1 MIVTEEKHIKHR
13 LKRLKSNHM
22 NLNTSV
28 LAQARALAI
37 LVPLLI
43 GGVILGADAATE
55 EVSFDL
61 KACRAEATT
70 TLAYNYCAARA
81 EEVADELLNQYL
93 EKAYEQRGSET
104 AKSKIFRSQVFWE
117 AYRASHCQAAEG
129 EGSIST
135 MMYHQCRTR
144 VTNARTLEVWESFL
158 WGIGGSGNSVL
169 PKPVFDTQ

>member
-1 MIVTEEKHIKHR
+1 
-13 LKRLKSNHM
+13 M
-22 NLNTSV
+22 NLTTSV
-28 LAQARALAI
+28 LAQAKSL
-37 LVPLLI
+37 
-43 GGVILGADAATE
+43 VILALLLSVGLIFGASAATE

-61 KACRAEATT
+61 EACRAEATT
-70 TLAYNYCAARA
+70 TLAYNYCASRA
-81 EEVADELLNQYL
+81 EEVADQLLNQYL

-135 MMYHQCRTR
+135 MMYHQCRAR
-144 VTNARTLEVWESFL
+144 VTNARILEVWESFL
-158 WGIGGSGNSVL
+158 QGWEAGSSIL

>member
-1 MIVTEEKHIKHR
+1 
-13 LKRLKSNHM
+13 M
-22 NLNTSV
+22 NLTTSV
-28 LAQARALAI
+28 FAQAK
-37 LVPLLI
+37 PL
-43 GGVILGADAATE
+43 VILAFLLSVGLIFGVRAATE

-61 KACRAEATT
+61 AACRAEATT
-70 TLAYNYCAARA
+70 TLAYNYCASRA

-129 EGSIST
+129 EGSISA
-135 MMYHQCRTR
+135 MMYHQCRAR